1 MRKPEGAGGCGWFP
15 HSPQAVQ
22 KGGLLTRPTP
32 ARQDSPFRGQGRKG
46 DAPFERFTFYVS
58 RFTHLQN
65 KAGGLFQQLAKGR
78 SGNQTAGQRLYGHS
92 PITTEKD

>member
-1 MRKPEGAGGCGWFP
+1 MRKPEGACGRGWFP
-15 HSPQAVQ
+15 YCPQAVQ

-32 ARQDSPFRGQGRKG
+32 ARQDSPFRGQGRNG

-65 KAGGLFQQLAKGR
+65 EAGGLFQQLARAEAETKQQ
-78 SGNQTAGQRLYGHS
+78 GNACMVILR
-92 PITTEKD
+92 